1 LKQLDSTL
9 LELNMT
15 VTATEVEEYWDMGDN
30 SGDWNQPQYKY
41 FRISVETNEVIAL
54 KSNRRFDC
62 TEFVKM
68 DSAYLTGEFVYWDS
82 TQNAT
87 AIREFVSNATMIE
100 MRNEILA
107 VYGYEF
113 ADQTL
118 VEHFR
123 YRDWY
128 VIRHEHYEDFWDT
141 MTEID
146 KHNLEFLESMIGTLR
161 TNPA

>member
-1 LKQLDSTL
+1 
-9 LELNMT
+9 
-15 VTATEVEEYWDMGDN
+15 
-30 SGDWNQPQYKY
+30 
-41 FRISVETNEVIAL
+41 
-54 KSNRRFDC
+54 
-62 TEFVKM
+62 M
-68 DSAYLTGEFVYWDS
+68 DSSYLTGEFVYWDS
-82 TQNAT
+82 TQRAT
-87 AIREFVSNATMIE
+87 VTRDFVSNATMIE

-113 ADQTL
+113 ADPKL
-118 VEHFR
+118 VEQFR